1 MFALIDNLLDSYD
14 KDRYMTMI
22 HMTYKLCIILKR
34 KFPYYRK
41 YNGQIFLDARIF
53 EVIFISDFKLWSRFK
68 QAVDFR
74 RVLNN
79 IS

>member
-41 YNGQIFLDARIF
+41 YNGQIFWTQGFLRLYLFLI
-53 EVIFISDFKLWSRFK
+53 
-68 QAVDFR
+68 
-74 RVLNN
+74 
-79 IS
+79 